1 MIVDIRSSPNIPS
14 HPSSAEP
21 VRTGTYQYR
30 YSYSYHLRTTA
41 HQRCPVLVSVRV
53 YKYATRTP
61 VCRGAK
67 CVRVPAI
74 SQHTRTGSYH
84 RPNKTRGSYY
94 AMTLL
99 RVLHTY
105 RNACAYLKLH
115 SIRVPARTIVKQDS
129 RIILRDDA
137 TTSTALVPG
146 RTGTKQDSR
155 IILRDDATTSTAL
168 VPGRTGTNIPGSA
181 TTVCTGA
188 TCVRVPQSTS
198 DTRTG
203 SYHHPNNTQGSYHAM
218 FPRLPVREL
227 RVLHSSKDYVQAPH
241 AYSTP
246 AILATRLHG

>member
-67 CVRVPAI
+67 CVRVPEI

-99 RVLHTY
+99 RVLHSY
-105 RNACAYLKLH
+105 RD
-115 SIRVPARTIVKQDS
+115 VPVPTFPE
-129 RIILRDDA
+129 
-137 TTSTALVPG
+137 AL
-146 RTGTKQDSR
+146 
-155 IILRDDATTSTAL
+155 
-168 VPGRTGTNIPGSA
+168 
-181 TTVCTGA
+181 
-188 TCVRVPQSTS
+188 
-198 DTRTG
+198 
-203 SYHHPNNTQGSYHAM
+203 
-218 FPRLPVREL
+218 LP
-227 RVLHSSKDYVQAPH
+227 YVQAPH
-241 AYSTP
+241 ACAYLKVQVIRVPVRT
-246 AILATRLHG
+246 IIQTTLKDHITLCFHDYLYGNYEYCTRLRIMYRRHMRTVHQPFSRRVCMDNRSASAPPQTPRLAS